1 MIEIAGI
8 AGSLRKGSHNRALLR
23 AAAEL
28 MPDGTVMNVL
38 SIDEVPL
45 YHGDVEATSG
55 IPAAVA
61 ALKSGIE
68 RARGLVIATPEYNG
82 GIPGVLK
89 NAIDWASRPA
99 SDIPRVF
106 YGKPVALMGATP
118 GGGGTILSQTGWL
131 QILRNLRVRLW
142 TAQGPLYVSGAAK
155 VFDASGLI
163 DAELRERV
171 RKYMAAFVEEARGEA
186 G

>member
-1 MIEIAGI
+1 MIEIVGI
-8 AGSLRKGSHNRALLR
+8 AGSLRQGSYNRALLR

-28 MPDGTVMNVL
+28 MPEGAVMNVL

-45 YHGDVEATSG
+45 YNGDVEASSG
-55 IPAAVA
+55 IPAPVA

-68 RARGLVIATPEYNG
+68 RAQGLLIVTPEYNG
-82 GIPGVLK
+82 GIPGVVK

-118 GGGGTILSQTGWL
+118 GGGGTILSHAGWL
-131 QILRNLRVRLW
+131 PVLRQLRVRLW
-142 TAQGPLYVSGAAK
+142 VAQGPLYVSGAAK
-155 VFDASGLI
+155 VFGASGLI

-171 RKYMAAFVEEARGEA
+171 RKYMAAFVEDVRGQA

>member
-1 MIEIAGI
+1 
-8 AGSLRKGSHNRALLR
+8 
-23 AAAEL
+23 
-28 MPDGTVMNVL
+28 MPEGAVMNVL

-45 YHGDVEATSG
+45 YHGDVEASSG
-55 IPAAVA
+55 IPAVVA
-61 ALKSGIE
+61 TLKSGIE

-99 SDIPRVF
+99 SDIPHIF
-106 YGKPVALMGATP
+106 YGKPLALMGATP
-118 GGGGTILSQTGWL
+118 G
-131 QILRNLRVRLW
+131 
-142 TAQGPLYVSGAAK
+142 GPLYVSGAAK

-163 DAELRERV
+163 DADLRERV
-171 RKYMAAFVEEARGEA
+171 RKYMAAFVAEVRGEA